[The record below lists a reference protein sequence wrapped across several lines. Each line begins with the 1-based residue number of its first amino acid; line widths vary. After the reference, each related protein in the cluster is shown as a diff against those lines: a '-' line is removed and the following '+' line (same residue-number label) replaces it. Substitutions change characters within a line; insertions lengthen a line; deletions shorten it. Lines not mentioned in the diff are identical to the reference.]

1 VVEECDPE
9 VLDKVV
15 DYMYGINIPD
25 LDKFINVLEISER
38 FMMAD
43 LKAEIENLAMKAI
56 AGSNIKEMCDV
67 ADTFSCRNLLEA
79 CAVFMV
85 KEGISLDEEEVKKMP
100 AATAALLEASKD
112 AREKL
117 EEKLEDQEKELVELK
132 KKVKT
137 LEYCKAAS
145 HSFNLF

>member
-1 VVEECDPE
+1 MCDI
-9 VLDKVV
+9 
-15 DYMYGINIPD
+15 G
-25 LDKFINVLEISER
+25 DKF
-38 FMMAD
+38 
-43 LKAEIENLAMKAI
+43 
-56 AGSNIKEMCDV
+56 G
-67 ADTFSCRNLLEA
+67 CRNLLKA

-137 LEYCKAAS
+137 LEVLNTVS
-145 HSFNLF
+145 VPPNISISFHT